1 MGAKST
7 SRPQK
12 FRGYS
17 TQVVPSSNIAH
28 SSLSRYNPSLGPRTL
43 CVVPLQDA
51 LPSAGMVVWETL
63 DALSHQLE
71 LCNVSAETQLAV
83 LIDPTLDAEQIAQ
96 TRAAVARSGAS
107 AIEIHLS
114 PNECVNNEPF
124 NAAINVCDLI
134 ITTGGHDRCA
144 FAIDD
149 RVLHLHSITRQSFA
163 PHASLRRR
171 VRSLVGAIAS
181 ATTLTV
187 SGANGTD
194 ISVTLSGSSTEFDH
208 GFVTTGHN
216 RASFPAGWVNV
227 TPTIATVH
235 GQLVLMPGDA
245 NLNADR
251 LINSPVVL
259 QIVDDHISAIEG
271 DSPDADVM
279 RALLEHPGETS
290 AFGIA
295 GVSIGLNPGAVVS
308 GPFDDRLLDPVIG
321 RLLAGVVQLSF
332 GDNLVAD
339 RPCPQTVTVA
349 LRDRSVHLEALPVV
363 VAGRL
368 DGDFAPDVYE
378 V

>member
-1 MGAKST
+1 
-7 SRPQK
+7 
-12 FRGYS
+12 
-17 TQVVPSSNIAH
+17 
-28 SSLSRYNPSLGPRTL
+28 
-43 CVVPLQDA
+43 
-51 LPSAGMVVWETL
+51 MVVWETL

-71 LCNVSAETQLAV
+71 LCNVSAETRLAV
-83 LIDPTLDAEQIAQ
+83 LIDPAIDAEQVAQ

-114 PNECVNNEPF
+114 PNHCVNNEPL
-124 NAAINVCDLI
+124 AAAVSVCDLI
-134 ITTGGHDRCA
+134 VTTGRHDRCA
-144 FAIDD
+144 FASDD
-149 RVLHLHSITRQSFA
+149 QVLHLHSIARQSFA

-171 VRSLVGAIAS
+171 VRSLVGAIES

-194 ISVTLSGSSTEFDH
+194 ISITLSGARTEFDH
-208 GFVTTGHN
+208 GFVAADHN

-227 TPTIATVH
+227 TPTVATVH

-251 LINSPVVL
+251 LMNSPVVL
-259 QIVDDHISAIEG
+259 HIVNDHISVIEG

-279 RALLEHPGETS
+279 RALLEHSGETS
-290 AFGIA
+290 AFGVA

-308 GPFDDRLLDPVIG
+308 GPFDDRLLDPIIS

-349 LRDRSVHLEALPVV
+349 LRGRSVHLDALPVV
-363 VAGRL
+363 VVGQL
-368 DGDFAPDVYE
+368 NGDFAPDVYE
-378 V
+378 L